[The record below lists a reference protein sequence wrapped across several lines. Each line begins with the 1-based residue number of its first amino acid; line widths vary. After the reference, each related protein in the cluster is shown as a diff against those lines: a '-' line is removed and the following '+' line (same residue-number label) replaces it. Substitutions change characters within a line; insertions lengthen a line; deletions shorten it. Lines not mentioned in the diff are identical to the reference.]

1 MSYNYKKINGLSFR
15 VSSLVYDRTVAI
27 YNTGGAAADCPS
39 DRAGYCIHSEICY
52 AHKSEVLYKNVL
64 KYRRRQG
71 RTWRHTDAKTFA
83 NALTQLHAM
92 GVKHL
97 RFNESSDFFSQQD
110 VDKLNE
116 AASLTPVTI
125 FGYTANPFLS
135 YKDNLINLKLSQMYS
150 VPGVTGRA
158 IAIPKKTEVP
168 KNFFLCP
175 KTSGKI
181 KRCTDKC
188 GVCFTPIKV
197 DVCFFQH

>member
-1 MSYNYKKINGLSFR
+1 MSNYKDVNGMRFR
-15 VSSLVYDRTVAI
+15 ISSLVYDKTVAI

-39 DRAGYCIHSEICY
+39 AHAGYCIHSEICY
-52 AHKSEVLYKNVL
+52 AAKSEKIWKGII

-71 RTWRHTDAKTFA
+71 RAWRHTDAKTFA

-116 AASLTPVTI
+116 AASLTPVNI

-135 YKDNLINLKLSQMYS
+135 YKDSLINLKLSQMYS

-158 IAIPKKTEVP
+158 IAISKGSKVSRGF
-168 KNFFLCP
+168 KLCP

-181 KRCTDKC
+181 KRCNDGC
-188 GVCFTPIKV
+188 GVCFTSTKV
-197 DVCFFQH
+197 DICFWQH

>member
-1 MSYNYKKINGLSFR
+1 MSNYKDVNGMRFR
-15 VSSLVYDRTVAI
+15 LGSLVYDKTVAI

-39 DRAGYCIHSEICY
+39 DHAGYCIHSEICY
-52 AHKSEVLYKNVL
+52 ARKSEFLYRNVI
-64 KYRRRQG
+64 KYRRKQG

-92 GVKHL
+92 GVKYL

-135 YKDNLINLKLSQMYS
+135 YEGSLINLKLSQYYN
-150 VPGVTGRA
+150 VKGTTGRA
-158 IAIPKKTEVP
+158 IAIPKGSDVP
-168 KNFFLCP
+168 RGFKLCP

-181 KRCTDKC
+181 KKCTERCS
-188 GVCFTPIKV
+188 VCFTKAQI
-197 DVCFFQH
+197 DVAFFQH